1 VAMTVQQQALE
12 HPLVVYNY
20 RVIVD
25 NITMR
30 FSKVEGLVWERSA
43 ITYRDGLSFLDGE
56 MISTYSLDRYA
67 PITLQQG
74 LIAHD
79 TSLLDWL
86 KQGDARMLQVLL
98 CQSDGEA
105 ILSWK
110 ANRAIPIRLTPAAL
124 DASSND
130 VAIDTLEL
138 QARGWSVN
146 HPL

>member
-1 VAMTVQQQALE
+1 
-12 HPLVVYNY
+12 
-20 RVIVD
+20 
-25 NITMR
+25 
-30 FSKVEGLVWERSA
+30 
-43 ITYRDGLSFLDGE
+43 
-56 MISTYSLDRYA
+56 
-67 PITLQQG
+67 